1 MILVALIFKSV
12 VFDVEDFKIY
22 TPSPQVY
29 LCRFICTILLHI
41 ELLEDVKQG
50 MLMLNYL
57 NTHTEKF
64 DQVNMA
70 IAIAMMQFVGGFL
83 AELTNLFMLST
94 RTSVEFC
101 VTFFVAFHV
110 L

>member
-1 MILVALIFKSV
+1 
-12 VFDVEDFKIY
+12 
-22 TPSPQVY
+22 
-29 LCRFICTILLHI
+29 
-41 ELLEDVKQG
+41 
-50 MLMLNYL
+50 MLNYL

-70 IAIAMMQFVGGFL
+70 GAIAMMQFVGGFL

-94 RTSVEFC
+94 RTSIEFC